1 MKSISLN
8 AYGKINFALDVVDKF
23 PNGYH
28 QVDMIMH
35 LIELHDKVQVRWY
48 EGGDQFKIQLHTNKY
63 YLPTDSRN
71 IAYLAAQKIQ
81 EKYAPNIKG
90 TVKIDIKKDI
100 PVAAGLA
107 GGSGNGAAVLLGLNY
122 LWGLDLSLKELCEVG
137 AELGSDVPFS
147 MVGQAKV
154 NKKLGAKLNNDPM
167 ATACARAEGTGTDL
181 TPLPSIKSLVLITKP
196 PISVSTAEVYK
207 GLDYKAVGLHP
218 NMIEMAEAIKNRQQG
233 IIRKNMI
240 NVLEQYTAK
249 AYPQVEDTI
258 AKVKKGAVNG
268 QVLMSGSGPTVFSV
282 FMDQNELE
290 SQFKSMRRVNAETI
304 KTRTI
309 V

>member
-8 AYGKINFALDVVDKF
+8 AYGKINFALDVVDKL
-23 PNGYH
+23 PNGFH

-48 EGGDQFKIQLHTNKY
+48 EGGDNFEIMLHTNKY
-63 YLPTDSRN
+63 YLPTDKRN
-71 IAYLAAQKIQ
+71 IAYLAAQKMQ
-81 EKYAPNIKG
+81 ERYMPNLKG
-90 TVKIDIKKDI
+90 TVKIDIRKDI

-107 GGSGNGAAVLLGLNY
+107 GGSGNGAAVVLALNY
-122 LWGLDLSLKELCEVG
+122 LWDLDLTLAELCAIG

-154 NKKLGAKLNNDPM
+154 NKKLGSKLNNDPM
-167 ATACARAEGTGTDL
+167 ATVCARAEGTGTDL

-196 PISVSTAEVYK
+196 SISVSTAEVYK
-207 GLDYKAVGLHP
+207 GLDYKNVQLHP
-218 NMIEMAEAIKNRQQG
+218 DMTEMAEAIKNRQQRV
-233 IIRKNMI
+233 IRKNMI

-249 AYPQVEDTI
+249 AYPQVEETI
-258 AKVKKGAVNG
+258 AKVRDGAVHG

-282 FMDQNELE
+282 FMDKDELD
-290 SQFKSMRRVNAETI
+290 SQYKSMRRVNAETI

>member
-8 AYGKINFALDVVDKF
+8 AYGKINFALDVVDKL

-48 EGGDQFKIQLHTNKY
+48 EGGNDFEINLHTNKY

-71 IAYLAAQKIQ
+71 IAYKAAQVMK
-81 EKYAPNIKG
+81 EKYRPDIKG
-90 TVKIDIKKDI
+90 VVKIDIKKDI

-107 GGSGNGAAVLLGLNY
+107 GGSGNGAAVVLGLNY
-122 LWGLDLSLKELCEVG
+122 LWDLDLSLAELCQVG

-167 ATACARAEGTGTDL
+167 ATACARAQGTGTDL

-207 GLDYKAVGLHP
+207 GLDYKKVKLHP
-218 NMIEMAEAIKNRQQG
+218 NMTEMVTAIENRQQK

-258 AKVKKGAVNG
+258 AKVRQCADKG

-282 FMDQNELE
+282 FMNQDELE
-290 SQFKSMRRVNAETI
+290 SQYQCMRRVNTETI
-304 KTRTI
+304 RTRTI

>member
-1 MKSISLN
+1 MNSISLN
-8 AYGKINFALDVVDKF
+8 AYGKINFALDVVDKL

-48 EGGDQFKIQLHTNKY
+48 EGGDQFEIKLHTNKY

-71 IAYLAAQKIQ
+71 IAYKAAQLMQ
-81 EKYAPNIKG
+81 ERYMPDIKG
-90 TVKIDIKKDI
+90 TVKIDIRKDI

-107 GGSGNGAAVLLGLNY
+107 GGSGNGAAVVLGLNH
-122 LWGLDLSLKELCEVG
+122 LWNLDLSLAELCQVG

-154 NKKLGAKLNNDPM
+154 NRKLGAKLNNDPM

-207 GLDYKAVGLHP
+207 GLDYKRVELHP
-218 NMIEMAEAIKNRQQG
+218 NMVEMAEAIKNRQQG

-240 NVLEQYTAK
+240 NVLEQYTAR
-249 AYPQVEDTI
+249 AYPQVAETI
-258 AKVKKGAVNG
+258 DMVRKGAVKG

-282 FMDQNELE
+282 FMNKDELE
-290 SQFKSMRRVNAETI
+290 SQYESMKRVNAETI